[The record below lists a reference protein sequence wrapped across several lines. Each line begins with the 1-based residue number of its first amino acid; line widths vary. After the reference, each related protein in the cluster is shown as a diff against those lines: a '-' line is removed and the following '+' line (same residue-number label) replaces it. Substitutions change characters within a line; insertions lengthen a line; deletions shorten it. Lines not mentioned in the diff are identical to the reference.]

1 MTYLKIA
8 KLCVIN
14 PILQIRMLRDR
25 EVKSHFQ
32 KCTASKW
39 QSLDFNQNYP
49 TSIPIYLLLHMV
61 HTDMTVLTWQW
72 LKNKNQVLIHFLEKI
87 RWILLLRE
95 TLTYWHWVREQK
107 KCVII
112 FQFSPLP
119 LKTWLRNKIVE
130 EPHYFF
136 CQTHPNASYHSLKW
150 DLGLHDKTL
159 PNTNIIPSCRWRLSM
174 TLSAY
179 KVFNHSWEIKL
190 RTQTPK

>member
-1 MTYLKIA
+1 MLSWVTAGHTPVGLRQQIFIEPLSCSRYFHIHCLMTYLKIA

-87 RWILLLRE
+87 RGILLLRE

-119 LKTWLRNKIVE
+119 LKTWLRNKIV
-130 EPHYFF
+130 
-136 CQTHPNASYHSLKW
+136 
-150 DLGLHDKTL
+150 
-159 PNTNIIPSCRWRLSM
+159 
-174 TLSAY
+174 
-179 KVFNHSWEIKL
+179 
-190 RTQTPK
+190 